1 MYVLPSGY
9 NVSYADDK
17 RYGITGYSVSSDV
30 EKIQTEIMTGGPVE
44 GAFTVYG
51 DFPSYKSGKCF
62 NPTFNLLILPTR
74 YLTFLITSGQR
85 MKRHFRLTIFFV
97 FICLGVYQH
106 TSGLPLGGHAIKILG
121 WGTEDGKPY
130 W

>member
-17 RYGITGYSVSSDV
+17 RYGSTGYSVSSDV

-44 GAFTVYG
+44 GAFTVYS

-62 NPTFNLLILPTR
+62 HPMVNLLILPTH

-85 MKRHFRLTIFFV
+85 
-97 FICLGVYQH
+97 
-106 TSGLPLGGHAIKILG
+106 IK
-121 WGTEDGKPY
+121 
-130 W
+130 